1 MPPTEVRAFRHGTGE
16 VPILRWLDDLAERD
30 PRAYVKCLAV
40 IQRLAAE
47 GHALRR
53 PTADVLRDGVYELR
67 LRRGTVQY
75 RILYF
80 FSGRNVATLSH
91 ALTKESRV
99 PDHDIDLAAERRR
112 LVAVDGDRYTA
123 QLELP

>member
-1 MPPTEVRAFRHGTGE
+1 MPPTEVRAFRHGAGE

-47 GHALRR
+47 GHTLRR

-67 LRRGTVQY
+67 LRCGTVQY

-91 ALTKESRV
+91 GLTKEAKV
-99 PDHDIDLAAERRR
+99 PERDIGLAAERRR
-112 LVAVDGDRYTA
+112 LVAADGDRYTA